1 MGPLLLLLSTSYIDL
16 ACPSSSV
23 NTGRLISPLSGKSSC
38 CAEVHMMSGKVP
50 AVSVVGG
57 KGRGGFEP
65 LPSGE
70 PPALIA
76 ARKSREQKNAI
87 IVKIGAVVVVVTAAV
102 ASLAAFLITRGD
114 SSASLPAAPPD
125 LFKSSRMMSD
135 KISAV

>member
-1 MGPLLLLLSTSYIDL
+1 MLLNISQCDNEPDLTARSLS
-16 ACPSSSV
+16 A
-23 NTGRLISPLSGKSSC
+23 
-38 CAEVHMMSGKVP
+38 
-50 AVSVVGG
+50 G

-87 IVKIGAVVVVVTAAV
+87 IVKIGAVVVIVTAAV

-114 SSASLPAAPPD
+114 SSAVRKIFD
-125 LFKSSRMMSD
+125 LVRSG
-135 KISAV
+135 